1 MWLLDSAMNKQ
12 QRIRVRVNGRL
23 TSAYSRDG
31 GAPQGAVL
39 TPAKYNGAKSPLQAS
54 LEKRGMGV
62 RVGETTIT
70 GVGYADDT
78 ANLEESEHGMENIL
92 RAFAKES
99 ARIGNRYKLENQRV
113 ITFGINGET
122 RAKWKMGDIDIDE
135 RQEGTFLGRTIL
147 QRKVEGTTDQ
157 VKKVI
162 LQARKASIALQWT
175 GCYLENRHLAL
186 LIELYKSRV
195 ESILIAGTTHIQ
207 MDAEKERTVDVLQ
220 ASIARR
226 WAAVSRR
233 VPKRALLAELGWR
246 RTVLAVK
253 LAKIRLW
260 ERMKTEEAGRYSS
273 VIVKARMQQ
282 VEEGERRGLVY
293 EARKILRELGK
304 GTEWKRMD
312 GVNTDMRRE
321 QMKKWFRAREIE
333 EWKRWSAGRRMYAK
347 IKSKWGREAYV
358 SWGSK
363 QGVALKM
370 TFRTEAANLDRL
382 SDTCA
387 MCGKQTR

>member
-1 MWLLDSAMNKQ
+1 
-12 QRIRVRVNGRL
+12 V
-23 TSAYSRDG
+23 
-31 GAPQGAVL
+31 
-39 TPAKYNGAKSPLQAS
+39 
-54 LEKRGMGV
+54 
-62 RVGETTIT
+62 
-70 GVGYADDT
+70 
-78 ANLEESEHGMENIL
+78 
-92 RAFAKES
+92 
-99 ARIGNRYKLENQRV
+99 
-113 ITFGINGET
+113 
-122 RAKWKMGDIDIDE
+122 
-135 RQEGTFLGRTIL
+135 
-147 QRKVEGTTDQ
+147 
-157 VKKVI
+157 
-162 LQARKASIALQWT
+162 QARKASIALQWT

-207 MDAEKERTVDVLQ
+207 MDAEKERAVDVLQ

-233 VPKRALLAELGWR
+233 VPKRALFAELGW

-282 VEEGERRGLVY
+282 VEEGERRGLAY
-293 EARKILRELGK
+293 EARKILRELRK

-312 GVNTDMRRE
+312 GVNTDRRRE
-321 QMKKWFRAREIE
+321 QMKSWFRAREFE
-333 EWKRWSAGRRMYAK
+333 EWQRWRAGRGMYAK

-370 TFRTEAANLDRL
+370 TFRTGATNLDRL

-387 MCGKQTR
+387 MCGKETREDETHVLLVCKPYEGARKKLIQGAARIWGERKYKQW